1 MGLKTTKITR
11 YTASDGKVFYGAD
24 KKAEA
29 MKYEES
35 ISRTMAV
42 LERERNLLD
51 ILAFYLTDEKLL
63 QLIND
68 VKDLRNT
75 DAGKVDPLLTLFDLN
90 DDTCYSLLSY
100 LFEDTM
106 CASEHESFDEF
117 IETIAL
123 TVNRLGGIDAVSA
136 ICKLYENK

>member
-29 MKYEES
+29 MQYEKS
-35 ISRTMAV
+35 IARTMAV
-42 LERERNLLD
+42 LERERNLLE
-51 ILAFYLTDEKLL
+51 ILAFHQPDEQLL
-63 QLIND
+63 QLINH
-68 VKDLRNT
+68 VKDLRNS

-90 DDTCYSLLSY
+90 DDTCYSLLAY

-136 ICKLYENK
+136 ICKLYETK